1 MAVNAEL
8 LNTLRRGIDCC
19 RRGDWNEGLRQLG
32 QIAEQGDPGLPG
44 IYFSYLGYG
53 IALREKRVRE
63 GLQLCRHSVK
73 VEFYQADNYLNLA
86 RTCVLARQRSSAVRA
101 VLDGLKIDPHHPGL
115 LAVRRELGIRGRPV
129 LPFLDRTN
137 VINQFLGRLRYAL
150 RGG

>member
-1 MAVNAEL
+1 MAVSTEL

-32 QIAEQGDPGLPG
+32 QIAERGDTGLPG
-44 IYFSYLGYG
+44 IYYSYLGYG

-73 VEFYQADNYLNLA
+73 VEFYQADNYHNLA
-86 RTCVLARQRSSAVRA
+86 RTCLLARQRSGAVRA

-115 LAVRRELGIRGRPV
+115 LVVRKELGIRGRPV
-129 LPFLDRTN
+129 LPFLDRGN
-137 VINQFLGRLRYAL
+137 VLNQFLGRLRHAI
-150 RGG
+150 RG